1 MSSKRH
7 HKASTAKEVPPS
19 QRGCAPLIE
28 APTFRPTE
36 AEFQNPL
43 RYILSIREEAERFGI
58 CCIKP
63 PPSWKPPFMI
73 DLNKLQFPTRVQTI
87 SELLLRKTQRLKFMQ
102 ALTQFCDAA
111 GTPLSKLPAVGGRE
125 LDLHLL

>member
-1 MSSKRH
+1 
-7 HKASTAKEVPPS
+7 
-19 QRGCAPLIE
+19 
-28 APTFRPTE
+28 
-36 AEFQNPL
+36 
-43 RYILSIREEAERFGI
+43 
-58 CCIKP
+58 
-63 PPSWKPPFMI
+63 MI